1 MSSDPIAMC
10 ELLVGL
16 GEVTVLAVTDTAGG
30 LRIEVETRA
39 VRPMCSNCEV
49 PVVVKDRDM
58 VELTDLPCF
67 GKPAAHPAEP
77 RSATLLPWGIQ
88 FAFQT
93 KKVTPHGCHWFLL
106 RPVRYRHFQDWSS
119 GVVSVR
125 LS

>member
-1 MSSDPIAMC
+1 VSSDPIAMC

-67 GKPAAHPAEP
+67 GKPVWRWLLQAGLFRRSRAGLQDRVPPAAWRRGAGCRGGARS
-77 RSATLLPWGIQ
+77 RSA
-88 FAFQT
+88 A
-93 KKVTPHGCHWFLL
+93 
-106 RPVRYRHFQDWSS
+106 RPAA
-119 GVVSVR
+119 
-125 LS
+125 